1 MTSTNN
7 VRPILEQQQFNQNNQ
22 APPNPG
28 APLVPKVVVQPT
40 RDSEPFTYGACDLL
54 PLALTTIASFRSG
67 NWTSRQIQARDAF
80 FEWAE
85 GWEGSRAG
93 VQPMNKLVSILS
105 DIFFRGRLHE
115 IKFRWKNNLVS
126 KEGYTLRATTQFFDE
141 VGVAHINLDPR
152 DWAEDLGVRSRRDA
166 VLGLLLHECVHAF
179 LGLYGREPES
189 TSRDGRTSGDCADHG
204 RAWFH
209 LAANMQG
216 VARAMLNWDV
226 RLDAFRYGEEYTPTA
241 IDWRDYYQQWRF
253 QCPFDFTW
261 PLKSYGESAAIN
273 DLVRLSIKKDPE
285 ARNILRQAA
294 DAHRQTAV
302 ASVMANDKAVW
313 LFLEDI
319 PLKVLQGPQAGEPW
333 LTNEEME
340 KFKTLAARVYC
351 EDYPTPRLS
360 WAQPSEIPGT
370 YSHLLDAEGRLYRG
384 L

>member
-7 VRPILEQQQFNQNNQ
+7 VRPILEQQFNQNNQ

-28 APLVPKVVVQPT
+28 APLVPNVVVQPT

-80 FEWAE
+80 FESAE

-105 DIFFRGRLHE
+105 DMFFRGRLHE
-115 IKFRWKNNLVS
+115 IRFRWKNNLVS

-189 TSRDGRTSGDCADHG
+189 TIRD
-204 RAWFH
+204 
-209 LAANMQG
+209 AANVQG

-253 QCPFDFTW
+253 QSSFVFTW
-261 PLKSYGESAAIN
+261 PLKSYGGSAAID

-285 ARNILRQAA
+285 ARKILCQAA
-294 DAHRQTAV
+294 GAHRQTKV
-302 ASVMANDKAVW
+302 ASVMADDKAVW
-313 LFLEDI
+313 LFLEGI
-319 PLKVLQGPQAGEPW
+319 TLKVLQGPKAGEPW
-333 LTNEEME
+333 LTSEEME

-360 WAQPSEIPGT
+360 RVQPSEVPRT
-370 YSHLLDAEGRLYRG
+370 YSHVLDAEGRLYRG